1 MFIWENKKL
10 MEYFFFRDVNLNGY
24 RIPAGSQVVPLI
36 NCVHMDPNLWDEPN
50 TFNPSRFIDE
60 SGKIKRPEYFM
71 PFGVGRRMCL
81 GDVLARMEL
90 FMFFASMM
98 HQFDLQIEPDAALP
112 SLEGT
117 VGATI
122 SPQKFGVM
130 FVPRSPPA
138 PPAVVLHDHLHLRH
152 VGAH

>member
-1 MFIWENKKL
+1 MH
-10 MEYFFFRDVNLNGY
+10 LNGY

-50 TFNPSRFIDE
+50 KFNPSRFIDE
-60 SGKIKRPEYFM
+60 NGKIKRPEFFM

-81 GDVLARMEL
+81 GDVLARMEM
-90 FMFFASMM
+90 FMFFAGMM
-98 HQFDLQIEPDAALP
+98 HQFDVETEAGAAPP

-122 SPQKFGVM
+122 APKAFRVK
-130 FVPRSPPA
+130 FVPRAPPA
-138 PPAVVLHDHLHLRH
+138 PPVAVAHDHPLLRH

>member
-1 MFIWENKKL
+1 MQ
-10 MEYFFFRDVNLNGY
+10 LNGY

-36 NCVHMDPNLWDEPN
+36 NCIHMDPNLWDQPEK
-50 TFNPSRFIDE
+50 FNPDRFIDQD
-60 SGKIKRPEYFM
+60 GKIRRPEYFM

-81 GDVLARMEL
+81 GDVLARMEM

-98 HQFDLQIEPDAALP
+98 HQFDVQLAEGASSP

-122 SPQKFGVM
+122 APQAFHLK
-130 FVPRSPPA
+130 FVPRTPPA
-138 PPAVVLHDHLHLRH
+138 PAPVPDHPHLRH